1 MTQLSAGQRFRQA
14 LAEEQPLQVIGA
26 INANHALL
34 AKRAGFRAIYLS
46 GGGVAAGSLGLP
58 DLGINTLDD
67 VLTDVRRITD
77 VCDLPLLVDIDT
89 GFGPSAFNI
98 ERTIKNLIKAGAAA
112 AHIEDQVG
120 AKRCGHRPGKEIVSC
135 EEMVDRV
142 KAAADAKTD
151 PDFFLIA
158 RTDAI
163 QAEGVD
169 AAIERC
175 QAYVE
180 AGADGIFA
188 EAAYDL
194 PTYKR
199 FVEALNVPVLANI
212 TEFGATPLFT
222 RDELA
227 SVGVAIQLYP
237 LSAFR
242 AANKAAESVYT
253 SIRQNGH
260 QKDVIELMQTRAE
273 LYDRIGYHAFEQK
286 LDALFAAG
294 KSKNSEVVGWAGRR
308 FASAH
313 RVSTAGGL
321 RRITA
326 RLPYAEHSRTKRV
339 EEITMSA
346 TETTPGFKPK
356 KSVALSGT
364 AAGNTALCTVG
375 RTGNDLHYRG
385 YDVLDF
391 ANRCEFEEIA
401 HLLVHGKLPNVA
413 ELAGYKAKLKALRG
427 LPAGVKAALEQL
439 PPSAHP
445 MDVMR
450 TAVSVLGCLAPE
462 KDDHNH
468 PGARDIAD
476 KLMASL
482 GSALLYWYHYSHNGK
497 RIEVETDD
505 DSIGGH
511 FLHLLHG
518 EKPRESWVR
527 AMHTSLNLY
536 AEHEFNASTFTSRVI
551 AGTGSDLFSCIAG
564 AIGALRGPK
573 HGGANE
579 VAFEV
584 QKRYGSPD
592 EAEADIRERV
602 GRKEVV
608 IGFGH
613 PVYTVS
619 DPRNKIIK
627 EVARE
632 LSVEQVN
639 TKMYDIAERL
649 ESVMWE
655 IKKMFPNLDWFSAVS
670 YHMMGVPTAMF
681 TPLFVIART
690 AGWSAHVIEQRIDGK
705 IIRPSANYTGPEDL
719 KFVPL
724 KERK

>member
-135 EEMVDRV
+135 EEMCDRV

-175 QAYVE
+175 LRYVE
-180 AGADGIFA
+180 AGADAIFA

-194 PTYKR
+194 PTYAR
-199 FVEALNVPVLANI
+199 FVKELNVPVLANI

-253 SIRQNGH
+253 SIRQSGH

-294 KSKNSEVVGWAGRR
+294 KK
-308 FASAH
+308 
-313 RVSTAGGL
+313 
-321 RRITA
+321 
-326 RLPYAEHSRTKRV
+326 
-339 EEITMSA
+339 
-346 TETTPGFKPK
+346 
-356 KSVALSGT
+356 
-364 AAGNTALCTVG
+364 
-375 RTGNDLHYRG
+375 
-385 YDVLDF
+385 
-391 ANRCEFEEIA
+391 
-401 HLLVHGKLPNVA
+401 
-413 ELAGYKAKLKALRG
+413 
-427 LPAGVKAALEQL
+427 
-439 PPSAHP
+439 
-445 MDVMR
+445 
-450 TAVSVLGCLAPE
+450 
-462 KDDHNH
+462 
-468 PGARDIAD
+468 
-476 KLMASL
+476 
-482 GSALLYWYHYSHNGK
+482 
-497 RIEVETDD
+497 
-505 DSIGGH
+505 
-511 FLHLLHG
+511 
-518 EKPRESWVR
+518 
-527 AMHTSLNLY
+527 
-536 AEHEFNASTFTSRVI
+536 
-551 AGTGSDLFSCIAG
+551 
-564 AIGALRGPK
+564 
-573 HGGANE
+573 
-579 VAFEV
+579 
-584 QKRYGSPD
+584 
-592 EAEADIRERV
+592 
-602 GRKEVV
+602 
-608 IGFGH
+608 
-613 PVYTVS
+613 
-619 DPRNKIIK
+619 
-627 EVARE
+627 
-632 LSVEQVN
+632 
-639 TKMYDIAERL
+639 
-649 ESVMWE
+649 
-655 IKKMFPNLDWFSAVS
+655 
-670 YHMMGVPTAMF
+670 
-681 TPLFVIART
+681 
-690 AGWSAHVIEQRIDGK
+690 
-705 IIRPSANYTGPEDL
+705 
-719 KFVPL
+719 
-724 KERK
+724 